1 MILLKKM
8 KCLVYI
14 KKYEEI
20 NNFLRFSKYYFNE
33 FNHLNIMNIVFF
45 LIHRCFNN
53 TIKFIII

>member
-1 MILLKKM
+1 MFSLD
-8 KCLVYI
+8 LVYI